1 MKKTF
6 CAVSLCVSFCAAISP
21 SDTEKSQNA
30 AVESKQISQN
40 SNKIA
45 AVSQNKA
52 VNSKNS
58 NLQISQNKTK
68 LKNTNLKNDKNFQI
82 LSQNA
87 NLKIKPK
94 GDKWT
99 FFSLA

>member
-6 CAVSLCVSFCAAISP
+6 CAVSLFASFCAAVSP
-21 SDTEKSQNA
+21 SDIANSQNT

-45 AVSQNKA
+45 TVLQNKA

-58 NLQISQNKTK
+58 NLQISQNNKTK
-68 LKNTNLKNDKNFQI
+68 SKNTNLH
-82 LSQNA
+82 L
-87 NLKIKPK
+87 
-94 GDKWT
+94 
-99 FFSLA
+99 